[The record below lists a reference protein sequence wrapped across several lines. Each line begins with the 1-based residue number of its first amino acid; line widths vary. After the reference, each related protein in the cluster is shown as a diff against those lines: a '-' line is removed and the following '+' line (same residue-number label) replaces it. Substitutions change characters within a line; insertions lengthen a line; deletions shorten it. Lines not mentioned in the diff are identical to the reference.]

1 MYKKKFDI
9 AIIGNGI
16 IGTMLAFKL
25 INSKKKICII
35 GSSNRKGS
43 ASVASGAM
51 LNVFGEIDYG
61 KKNDNYI
68 NKKIKIGIVAQK
80 KWLQLKKKLNKTI
93 FTADDTIIYKSK
105 NATYLEKICFNNI
118 KNYGILNNRIVLKH
132 KKLSFFK
139 RNKNLRISDCFLI
152 KGEGAVDS
160 KKIFQFF
167 DKKIFKSKNIKVFD
181 DEALNINKNNNIK
194 LKFSKKILSTN
205 KIIICA
211 GAFSKTIKT
220 NFKNKII
227 DLYYGIGSAYEIFD
241 VNKIL
246 EKKIPKRT
254 VIRSPN
260 KGSTCG
266 IHIVPRTKGQYYL
279 GAGSYISHL
288 PNYNF
293 RLGTLAYLFN
303 AAQNEL
309 FGKMT
314 KLECKPVLGF
324 RPFSFDGQPMIGE
337 FNKDIFVA
345 TGTKRDGLTLSPAI
359 TDDIINWINK
369 KKLQY
374 IDPAWKPD
382 RNPISF
388 FNQKYST
395 KVYTDNKI
403 AGLLEHKDIKKKDI
417 TIVKKQLNKESNK
430 FHKRIRRIK
439 KLKKN
444 FAIHPELLNTF

>member
-1 MYKKKFDI
+1 MFKKKFDI

-35 GSSNRKGS
+35 GPSERKGG

-61 KKNDNYI
+61 IKNDDYI
-68 NKKIKIGIVAQK
+68 NKKINIGIIAKK
-80 KWLQLKKKLNKTI
+80 KWMQLKKKLDKSI

-118 KNYGILNNRIVLKH
+118 KYYGKKNNCIFLNH
-132 KKLSFFK
+132 KKLISFK
-139 RNKNLRISDCFLI
+139 KNKNLKISDCFLI
-152 KGEGAVDS
+152 KGEGAIDS
-160 KKIFQFF
+160 KKIFKFF
-167 DKKIFKSKNIKVFD
+167 DRKISKSKNIHAFN
-181 DEALNINKNNNIK
+181 DEVEKINNDNIK
-194 LKFSKKILSTN
+194 LKFSKKILIA
-205 KIIICA
+205 KQIIICA
-211 GAFSKTIKT
+211 GSFSKNIKT
-220 NFKNKII
+220 NFRNKII
-227 DLYYGIGSAYEIFD
+227 DLYFGIGSAYEIFD
-241 VNKIL
+241 KNKIL
-246 EKKIPKRT
+246 EKQMPKRT

-266 IHIVPRTKGQYYL
+266 IHILPRANNQYYL
-279 GAGSYISHL
+279 GAGSYISHV

-303 AAQNEL
+303 TAQNEL

-314 KLECKPVLGF
+314 KLECKPILGF
-324 RPFSFDGQPMIGE
+324 RPFSFDGQPIIGE
-337 FNKDIFVA
+337 IQKNIFIA
-345 TGTKRDGLTLSPAI
+345 TGTKRDGLTLSPVI
-359 TDDIINWINK
+359 TDDIINWIYK
-369 KKLQY
+369 KKLKY
-374 IDPAWKPD
+374 IYPEWRPD

-388 FNQKYST
+388 YNQKYSA

-417 TIVKKQLNKESNK
+417 KFVSRQLKKESK
-430 FHKRIRRIK
+430 IFHKKIIKIK
-439 KLKKN
+439 KLKNN
-444 FAIHPELLNTF
+444 FAVHPELLNTF